1 LKHPVIF
8 AACEAPPAT
17 SQDNRFLYK
26 QIPAFSLAKVDSA
39 HIIGAVVFALV
50 CIPFGIWMLYKR
62 KTYLDI
68 LAENQEQLN
77 LPTII
82 RLYRISGILLIIV
95 GAIPLIDVIVLLI
108 ADNYK

>member
-1 LKHPVIF
+1 M
-8 AACEAPPAT
+8 
-17 SQDNRFLYK
+17 
-26 QIPAFSLAKVDSA
+26 DST
-39 HIIGAVVFALV
+39 HIIGAIIFAFV

-68 LAENQEQLN
+68 LANSQEHLN
-77 LPTII
+77 LPMII

-108 ADNYK
+108 ADNY